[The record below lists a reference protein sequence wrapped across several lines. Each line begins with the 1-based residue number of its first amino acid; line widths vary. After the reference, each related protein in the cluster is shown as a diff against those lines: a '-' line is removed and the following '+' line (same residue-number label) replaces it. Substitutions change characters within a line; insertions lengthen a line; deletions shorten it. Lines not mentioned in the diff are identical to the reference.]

1 MSSNGSSSKG
11 LGRREK
17 AARFNVFGK
26 HDEARSPKR
35 RARGDKGP
43 TNRYGRECRG
53 DGSRLCEITNDLL
66 AVWTGLCNFLSL
78 ILRSRVTNGWR
89 RRRRSARR
97 ANIFYGENA
106 GLPLRFSTIRTV
118 FINWFYHFTKT
129 SLKGQISGSC
139 VHRRD

>member
-43 TNRYGRECRG
+43 TNRYGRECRA

-66 AVWTGLCNFLSL
+66 AVWTGLWDEEWDDGNEQNVLEAAEQDNETTAIKQDDEEEEEEEELQRAF
-78 ILRSRVTNGWR
+78 SRQSEGNV
-89 RRRRSARR
+89 
-97 ANIFYGENA
+97 
-106 GLPLRFSTIRTV
+106 
-118 FINWFYHFTKT
+118 
-129 SLKGQISGSC
+129 
-139 VHRRD
+139 